1 MARTLI
7 SGALLLTM
15 DDELGTIPR
24 GDVLIEDA
32 RIAAVGPDL
41 PREGD
46 VEVVDACGHIVLP
59 GFVDTHRHMW
69 AAMLRGCACYG
80 DLATYFHDVVFTYG
94 ANFTPDD
101 TYTSVRLGLAEAVD
115 SGITTMHA
123 WEHNIQTPAHAD
135 AALAALEESGM
146 RGRFSYGPS
155 SDPEA
160 GSSFAQGTE
169 TIDLDDVLRLRGERF
184 AGDDGRLHLGIA
196 CRGVDYSKPEV
207 WQREFAFAREHGLP
221 ITTHTMMT
229 AHDVERVRAISVYE
243 EHQAL
248 GPDVLVVHAIHT
260 NDAERRYLASSGTP
274 VSLSILS
281 ELRVGMGIPPI
292 VEMIEAGVPICL
304 SVDTMAASDN
314 SDMFAVLRA
323 TLLVPRGV
331 HQDGKVLQPD
341 QVLRQ
346 ATIDGA
352 RAMGLGDVTG
362 SLTPGK
368 RADVIA
374 LRADDLNLAPINVA
388 DGQVVLA
395 AQPRNVEHVWI
406 DGVGAQA
413 RRRARRHGR
422 AGARR
427 GGQGRGRGARASG
440 SAWRSRDPTGRVHG
454 RLTID
459 NDVAER
465 GS

>member
-1 MARTLI
+1 MGRTLI
-7 SGALLLTM
+7 ADALVLTM
-15 DDELGTIPR
+15 DDELGTLPR
-24 GDVLIEDA
+24 ADVLIDGA
-32 RIAAVGPDL
+32 NIAAIGTGL
-41 PREGD
+41 PRDANID
-46 VEVVDACGHIVLP
+46 VIDGRDRIVMP

-80 DLATYFHDVVFTYG
+80 DLGTYFHDVVFTYG

-101 TYTSVRLGLAEAVD
+101 TYASVRFGLAEAVD

-135 AALAALEESGM
+135 AALQALTESGM

-160 GSSFAQGTE
+160 GSSFAQGSQ
-169 TIDLDDVLRLRGERF
+169 TIDLDDVLRVRRERF
-184 AGDDGRLHLGIA
+184 ATDDGLLHLGIA
-196 CRGVDYSKPEV
+196 CRGVDYSQPEI

-243 EHQAL
+243 EHEAL
-248 GPDVLVVHAIHT
+248 GPDVLLVHAIHT
-260 NDAERRYLASSGTP
+260 NDAERAYLARTQTP

-281 ELRVGMGIPPI
+281 ELRTGMGIPPI
-292 VEMIEAGVPICL
+292 VEMMAAGVPLCL

-314 SDMFAVLRA
+314 SDYFAVLRA
-323 TLLVPRGV
+323 TLLVPRGQHGDATV
-331 HQDGKVLQPD
+331 YQPD
-341 QVLRQ
+341 QVLRHG
-346 ATIDGA
+346 TIDGA
-352 RAMGLGDVTG
+352 RAMGIADHTG

-368 RADVIA
+368 RADLIV
-374 LRADDLNLAPINVA
+374 LRASDLNLAPINVA

-406 DGVGAQA
+406 DGVQRKRDGELVDVDVETLVGNAQA
-413 RRRARRHGR
+413 AV
-422 AGARR
+422 AGL
-427 GGQGRGRGARASG
+427 SE
-440 SAWRSRDPTGRVHG
+440 
-454 RLTID
+454 RLGKPLT
-459 NDVAER
+459 
-465 GS
+465 

>member
-1 MARTLI
+1 MGRTLI
-7 SGALLLTM
+7 ADALVLTM
-15 DDELGTIPR
+15 DDGLGTLPR
-24 GDVLIEDA
+24 ADVLIEGQ

-41 PREGD
+41 PRPSD
-46 VEVVDACGHIVLP
+46 VEVVDGRDRIVMP

-80 DLATYFHDVVFTYG
+80 DLGTYFHDVVFTYG

-101 TYTSVRLGLAEAVD
+101 TYASVRFGLAEAVD

-135 AALAALEESGM
+135 AALQALSESGM

-160 GSSFAQGTE
+160 GSSFAQGSE
-169 TIDLDDVLRLRGERF
+169 TIDLDDVLRLRRERF
-184 AGDDGRLHLGIA
+184 ATDDGLLHLGIA
-196 CRGVDYSKPEV
+196 CRGVDYSQPEI

-243 EHQAL
+243 EHEAL
-248 GPDVLVVHAIHT
+248 GSDVLLVHAIHT
-260 NDAERRYLASSGTP
+260 NEAERAYLARTSTP

-281 ELRVGMGIPPI
+281 ELRTGMGIPPI
-292 VEMIEAGVPICL
+292 VEMMQAGVPLCL

-314 SDMFAVLRA
+314 SDYFAVLRA
-323 TLLVPRGV
+323 TLLVPRGQHGDATV
-331 HQDGKVLQPD
+331 YQPD
-341 QVLRQ
+341 QVLRHG
-346 ATIDGA
+346 TIDGA
-352 RAMGLGDVTG
+352 RALGIGELTG

-368 RADVIA
+368 RADVIV
-374 LRADDLNLAPINVA
+374 LRATDLNLAPINVA

-406 DGVGAQA
+406 DGVQRKRDGELVDVDADA
-413 RRRARRHGR
+413 LVAN
-422 AGARR
+422 
-427 GGQGRGRGARASG
+427 ARAAVAGLSERIG
-440 SAWRSRDPTGRVHG
+440 KP
-454 RLTID
+454 LT
-459 NDVAER
+459 
-465 GS
+465 

>member
-7 SGALLLTM
+7 TDALVLTM
-15 DDELGTIPR
+15 DDDLGSLPR
-24 GDVLIEDA
+24 ADVLIDGP

-41 PREGD
+41 PRESD
-46 VEVVDACGHIVLP
+46 VELVDGRDRIVMP

-80 DLATYFHDVVFTYG
+80 DLSTYFHDVVFTYG
-94 ANFTPDD
+94 ANFTPQD
-101 TYTSVRLGLAEAVD
+101 TYASVRFGLAEAVD

-135 AALAALEESGM
+135 AALQALAESGM

-155 SDPEA
+155 SDPTA

-169 TIDLDDVLRLRGERF
+169 TIDLDDVLRLRRERF
-184 AGDDGRLHLGIA
+184 SDSDALLHLGIA
-196 CRGVDYSKPEV
+196 CRGVDYSQPEI

-229 AHDVERVRAISVYE
+229 AHDVERVRAVSVYE

-248 GPDVLVVHAIHT
+248 GPDVLLVHAIHT
-260 NDAERRYLASSGTP
+260 NDEERRYLAQTKTP

-281 ELRVGMGIPPI
+281 ELRTGMGIPPI
-292 VEMIEAGVPICL
+292 VEMMQAGVPLCL

-314 SDMFAVLRA
+314 SDYFAVLRA
-323 TLLVPRGV
+323 TLLVPRGQHENATV
-331 HQDGKVLQPD
+331 YQPD
-341 QVLRQ
+341 QVLRHG
-346 ATIDGA
+346 TIDGA
-352 RAMGLGDVTG
+352 RAMGLGEVTG

-368 RADVIA
+368 AADVIV
-374 LRADDLNLAPINVA
+374 LRAGDLNLAPLNVA

-406 DGVGAQA
+406 DGIARKRDGAL
-413 RRRARRHGR
+413 
-422 AGARR
+422 
-427 GGQGRGRGARASG
+427 
-440 SAWRSRDPTGRVHG
+440 TGIDTA
-454 RLTID
+454 RLTAEASAA
-459 NDVAER
+459 VAGLSER
-465 GS
+465 LGRPLT

>member
-1 MARTLI
+1 MGRTLI
-7 SGALLLTM
+7 ADALVLTM
-15 DDELGTIPR
+15 DDELGTLPR
-24 GDVLIEDA
+24 ADVLIEDQ
-32 RIAAVGPDL
+32 RIAALGPDL
-41 PREGD
+41 PRHPD
-46 VEVVDACGHIVLP
+46 VDVIDGRDRIVMP

-80 DLATYFHDVVFTYG
+80 DLGTYFHDVVFTYG

-101 TYTSVRLGLAEAVD
+101 TYASVRFGLAEAVD

-135 AALAALEESGM
+135 AALQALSESGM

-169 TIDLDDVLRLRGERF
+169 TIDLDDVLRLRRERF
-184 AGDDGRLHLGIA
+184 ATDDGLLHLGIA
-196 CRGVDYSKPEV
+196 CRGVDYSQPEI

-243 EHQAL
+243 EHEAL
-248 GPDVLVVHAIHT
+248 GSDVLLVHAIHT
-260 NDAERRYLASSGTP
+260 NEAERAYLARTSTP

-281 ELRVGMGIPPI
+281 ELRTGMGIPPI
-292 VEMIEAGVPICL
+292 VEMMQAGVPLCL

-314 SDMFAVLRA
+314 SDYFAVLRA
-323 TLLVPRGV
+323 TLLVPRGQHGDATV
-331 HQDGKVLQPD
+331 YQPD
-341 QVLRQ
+341 QVLRHG
-346 ATIDGA
+346 TIDGA
-352 RAMGLGDVTG
+352 RALGIDAQTG

-368 RADVIA
+368 RADVIV
-374 LRADDLNLAPINVA
+374 LRATDLNLAPINVA

-406 DGVGAQA
+406 DGVQRKRDGELVDVDADA
-413 RRRARRHGR
+413 LVAN
-422 AGARR
+422 
-427 GGQGRGRGARASG
+427 ARAAVAGLSERIG
-440 SAWRSRDPTGRVHG
+440 KP
-454 RLTID
+454 LT
-459 NDVAER
+459 
-465 GS
+465 

>member
-1 MARTLI
+1 MGRTLI
-7 SGALLLTM
+7 ADALVLTM
-15 DDELGTIPR
+15 DDELGTLPR
-24 GDVLIEDA
+24 ADVLIEDR

-41 PREGD
+41 PRHSD
-46 VEVVDACGHIVLP
+46 VDVVDGRDRIVMP

-80 DLATYFHDVVFTYG
+80 DLGTYFHDVVFTYG
-94 ANFTPDD
+94 ANFTADD
-101 TYTSVRLGLAEAVD
+101 TYASVRFGLAEAVD

-135 AALAALEESGM
+135 AALQALSESGM

-160 GSSFAQGTE
+160 GSSFAQGSE
-169 TIDLDDVLRLRGERF
+169 TIDLDDVLRLRRERF
-184 AGDDGRLHLGIA
+184 ATDDGLLHLGIA
-196 CRGVDYSKPEV
+196 CRGVDYSQPEI

-243 EHQAL
+243 EHEAL
-248 GPDVLVVHAIHT
+248 GSDVLLVHAIHT
-260 NDAERRYLASSGTP
+260 NEAERAYLARTSTP

-281 ELRVGMGIPPI
+281 ELRTGMGIPPI
-292 VEMIEAGVPICL
+292 VEMMQAGVPLCL

-314 SDMFAVLRA
+314 SDYFAVLRA
-323 TLLVPRGV
+323 TLLVPRGQHGDATV
-331 HQDGKVLQPD
+331 YQPD
-341 QVLRQ
+341 QVLRHG
-346 ATIDGA
+346 TLDGA
-352 RAMGLGDVTG
+352 RALGIGELTG

-368 RADVIA
+368 RADVIV
-374 LRADDLNLAPINVA
+374 LRATDLNLAPINVA

-406 DGVGAQA
+406 DGVQRKRDGELVDVDTSTLVAN
-413 RRRARRHGR
+413 
-422 AGARR
+422 
-427 GGQGRGRGARASG
+427 ARAAVAGLSERIG
-440 SAWRSRDPTGRVHG
+440 KP
-454 RLTID
+454 LT
-459 NDVAER
+459 
-465 GS
+465 

>member
-1 MARTLI
+1 MGRTLI
-7 SGALLLTM
+7 ADALVLTM
-15 DDELGTIPR
+15 DDELGTLPR
-24 GDVLIEDA
+24 ADVLIEDQ

-41 PREGD
+41 PRQSD
-46 VEVVDACGHIVLP
+46 VEVVDGRDRIVMP

-80 DLATYFHDVVFTYG
+80 DLGTYFHDVVFTYG

-101 TYTSVRLGLAEAVD
+101 TYASVRFGLAEAVD

-135 AALAALEESGM
+135 AALQALSESGM

-160 GSSFAQGTE
+160 GSSFAKGSE
-169 TIDLDDVLRLRGERF
+169 TIDLDDVLRLRRERF
-184 AGDDGRLHLGIA
+184 ATDDGLLHLGIA
-196 CRGVDYSKPEV
+196 CRGVDYSQPEI

-243 EHQAL
+243 EHEAL
-248 GPDVLVVHAIHT
+248 GSDVLLVHAIHT
-260 NDAERRYLASSGTP
+260 NEAERAYLARTSTP

-281 ELRVGMGIPPI
+281 ELRTGMGIPPI
-292 VEMIEAGVPICL
+292 VEMMQAGVPLCL

-314 SDMFAVLRA
+314 SDYFAVLRA
-323 TLLVPRGV
+323 TLLVPRGQHGDATV
-331 HQDGKVLQPD
+331 YQPD
-341 QVLRQ
+341 QVLRHG
-346 ATIDGA
+346 TIDGA
-352 RAMGLGDVTG
+352 RALGIGELTG

-368 RADVIA
+368 RADVIV
-374 LRADDLNLAPINVA
+374 LRATDLNLAPINVA

-406 DGVGAQA
+406 DGVQRKRDGELVDVDADA
-413 RRRARRHGR
+413 LVAN
-422 AGARR
+422 
-427 GGQGRGRGARASG
+427 ARAAVAGLSERIG
-440 SAWRSRDPTGRVHG
+440 KP
-454 RLTID
+454 LT
-459 NDVAER
+459 
-465 GS
+465 

>member
-7 SGALLLTM
+7 TDAFVLTM
-15 DDELGTIPR
+15 DDELGTLPR
-24 GDVLIEDA
+24 ADVLIDGA

-41 PREGD
+41 PREAD
-46 VEVVDACGHIVLP
+46 VELVDGRDRIVMP

-80 DLATYFHDVVFTYG
+80 DLGTYFHDVVFTYG

-101 TYTSVRLGLAEAVD
+101 TYASVRFGLAEAVD

-135 AALAALEESGM
+135 AALQALAESGM

-155 SDPEA
+155 SDPNA

-169 TIDLDDVLRLRGERF
+169 TIDLDDVLRLRRDRF
-184 AGDDGRLHLGIA
+184 ADGDGLLHLGIA
-196 CRGVDYSKPEV
+196 CRGVDYSQPEI

-229 AHDVERVRAISVYE
+229 AHDVERVRAITVYE

-260 NDAERRYLASSGTP
+260 NDAERRYLAQTQTP

-281 ELRVGMGIPPI
+281 ELRTGMGIPPI
-292 VEMIEAGVPICL
+292 VEMMQAGVPLCL

-314 SDMFAVLRA
+314 SDYFAVLRA
-323 TLLVPRGV
+323 TLLVPRGQHENATV
-331 HQDGKVLQPD
+331 YQPD
-341 QVLRQ
+341 QVLRHG
-346 ATIDGA
+346 TIDGA

-368 RADVIA
+368 RADVIV
-374 LRADDLNLAPINVA
+374 LRAGDLNLAPLNVA

-406 DGVGAQA
+406 EGLPRKRDGEL
-413 RRRARRHGR
+413 
-422 AGARR
+422 
-427 GGQGRGRGARASG
+427 
-440 SAWRSRDPTGRVHG
+440 TGIDTG
-454 RLTID
+454 RLTAAATAA
-459 NDVAER
+459 VAGLSER
-465 GS
+465 LGRPLT

>member
-1 MARTLI
+1 MAQTLI
-7 SGALLLTM
+7 ADALVLTM
-15 DDELGTIPR
+15 DDELGTLPR
-24 GDVLIEDA
+24 ADVLIQDQ

-41 PREGD
+41 PRQSD
-46 VEVVDACGHIVLP
+46 VDVIDGRDRIVMP

-80 DLATYFHDVVFTYG
+80 DLGTYFHDVVFTYG

-101 TYTSVRLGLAEAVD
+101 TYASVRFGLAEAVD

-135 AALAALEESGM
+135 AALQALSESGM

-169 TIDLDDVLRLRGERF
+169 TIDLDDVLRLRRERF
-184 AGDDGRLHLGIA
+184 ATDDGLLHLGIA
-196 CRGVDYSKPEV
+196 CRGVDYSQPEI
-207 WQREFAFAREHGLP
+207 WQREFGFAREHGLP

-243 EHQAL
+243 EHEAL
-248 GPDVLVVHAIHT
+248 GSDVLLVHAIHT
-260 NDAERRYLASSGTP
+260 NEAERAYLARTSTP

-281 ELRVGMGIPPI
+281 ELRTGMGIPPI
-292 VEMIEAGVPICL
+292 VEMMQAGVPLCL

-314 SDMFAVLRA
+314 SDYFAVLRA
-323 TLLVPRGV
+323 TLLVPRGQHGDATV
-331 HQDGKVLQPD
+331 YQPD
-341 QVLRQ
+341 QVLRHG
-346 ATIDGA
+346 TIDGA
-352 RAMGLGDVTG
+352 RALGIDGLTG

-368 RADVIA
+368 RADVIV
-374 LRADDLNLAPINVA
+374 LRATDLNLAPMNVA

-395 AQPRNVEHVWI
+395 AQPRNVEHIWI
-406 DGVGAQA
+406 DGVQRKRDGELVDVDADA
-413 RRRARRHGR
+413 LVAN
-422 AGARR
+422 
-427 GGQGRGRGARASG
+427 ARAAVAGLSERIG
-440 SAWRSRDPTGRVHG
+440 KP
-454 RLTID
+454 LT
-459 NDVAER
+459 
-465 GS
+465 

>member
-1 MARTLI
+1 MGRTLI
-7 SGALLLTM
+7 ADALVLTM
-15 DDELGTIPR
+15 DDELGTLPR
-24 GDVLIEDA
+24 ADVLIEDR

-41 PREGD
+41 QRHSNVD
-46 VEVVDACGHIVLP
+46 VIDGRDRIVMP

-80 DLATYFHDVVFTYG
+80 DLGTYFHDVVFTYG

-101 TYTSVRLGLAEAVD
+101 TYASVRFGLAEAVD

-135 AALAALEESGM
+135 AALQALSESGM

-169 TIDLDDVLRLRGERF
+169 TIDLDDVLRLRRERF
-184 AGDDGRLHLGIA
+184 ATDDRLLHLGIA
-196 CRGVDYSKPEV
+196 CRGVDYSRPEI

-243 EHQAL
+243 EHEAL
-248 GPDVLVVHAIHT
+248 GSDVLLVHAIHT
-260 NDAERRYLASSGTP
+260 NEAERAYLARTSTP

-281 ELRVGMGIPPI
+281 ELRTGMGIPPI
-292 VEMIEAGVPICL
+292 VEMMQAGVPLCL

-314 SDMFAVLRA
+314 SDYFAVLRA
-323 TLLVPRGV
+323 TLLVPRGQHGDATV
-331 HQDGKVLQPD
+331 YQPD
-341 QVLRQ
+341 QVLRHG
-346 ATIDGA
+346 TLDGA
-352 RAMGLGDVTG
+352 RALGIGERTG

-368 RADVIA
+368 RADVIV
-374 LRADDLNLAPINVA
+374 LRATDLNLAPINVA

-406 DGVGAQA
+406 DGVQRKRDGELVDVDADA
-413 RRRARRHGR
+413 LVAN
-422 AGARR
+422 
-427 GGQGRGRGARASG
+427 ARAAVAGLSERIG
-440 SAWRSRDPTGRVHG
+440 KP
-454 RLTID
+454 LT
-459 NDVAER
+459 
-465 GS
+465 

>member
-1 MARTLI
+1 MGRTLI
-7 SGALLLTM
+7 ADALVLTM
-15 DDELGTIPR
+15 DDGLGTLPR
-24 GDVLIEDA
+24 ADVLIEDQ

-41 PREGD
+41 PRQSD
-46 VEVVDACGHIVLP
+46 VELVDGRDRIVMP

-80 DLATYFHDVVFTYG
+80 DLGTYFHDVVFTYG
-94 ANFTPDD
+94 ANFAPDD
-101 TYTSVRLGLAEAVD
+101 TYASVRFGLAEAVD

-135 AALAALEESGM
+135 AALQALSESGM

-169 TIDLDDVLRLRGERF
+169 TIDLDDVLRLRRERF
-184 AGDDGRLHLGIA
+184 TTDDGLLHLGIA
-196 CRGVDYSKPEV
+196 CRGVDYSQPEI

-243 EHQAL
+243 EHEAL
-248 GPDVLVVHAIHT
+248 GSDVLLVHAIHT
-260 NDAERRYLASSGTP
+260 NDAERAYLARTSTP

-281 ELRVGMGIPPI
+281 ELRTGMGIPPI
-292 VEMIEAGVPICL
+292 VEMMQAGVPLCL

-314 SDMFAVLRA
+314 SDYFAVLRA
-323 TLLVPRGV
+323 TLLVPRGQHGDATV
-331 HQDGKVLQPD
+331 YQPD
-341 QVLRQ
+341 QVLRHG
-346 ATIDGA
+346 TIDGA
-352 RAMGLGDVTG
+352 RALGIGELTG

-368 RADVIA
+368 RADVIV
-374 LRADDLNLAPINVA
+374 LRATDLNLAPINVA

-406 DGVGAQA
+406 DGVQRKRDGELVDVDADA
-413 RRRARRHGR
+413 LVAN
-422 AGARR
+422 
-427 GGQGRGRGARASG
+427 ARAAVAGLSERIG
-440 SAWRSRDPTGRVHG
+440 KP
-454 RLTID
+454 LT
-459 NDVAER
+459 
-465 GS
+465 

>member
-1 MARTLI
+1 MSHTLI
-7 SGALLLTM
+7 ADAIVLTM
-15 DDELGTIPR
+15 DAQTGVLPR
-24 GDVLIEDA
+24 ADVLIEDA

-41 PREGD
+41 PRTGD
-46 VEVVDACGHIVLP
+46 VEVIDGRGRIVMP

-80 DLATYFHDVVFTYG
+80 DLGTYFHDVVFTYG
-94 ANFTPDD
+94 ANFTPQD
-101 TYTSVRLGLAEAVD
+101 TYTSVRLGLAEAID

-123 WEHNIQTPAHAD
+123 WEHNLQTPAHAD
-135 AALAALEESGM
+135 AALGALEESGL

-160 GSSFAQGTE
+160 GSSFAKGTE
-169 TIDLDDVLRLRGERF
+169 TIDLDDVLRLRAERF
-184 AGDDGRLHLGIA
+184 RAEDGRLHLGIA
-196 CRGVDYSKPEV
+196 CRGVDYSQPDI
-207 WQREFAFAREHGLP
+207 WQREFAWAREHGLP

-229 AHDVERVRAISVYE
+229 GHDVERVRAVSVYAE
-243 EHQAL
+243 QEAL

-260 NDAERRYLASSGTP
+260 NDDERRYLAESGTP

-292 VEMIEAGVPICL
+292 VEMMHAGVPLCL

-314 SDMFAVLRA
+314 SDFFAVLRA

-331 HQDGKVLQPD
+331 HQDGKVIGPD
-341 QVLRQ
+341 EVLRQ
-346 ATIDGA
+346 GTIDGA
-352 RAMGLGDVTG
+352 RALGLGDVTG
-362 SLTPGK
+362 SLTVGK
-368 RADVIA
+368 RADVIV

-406 DGVGAQA
+406 DGVVRKRDGALVDVDSPA
-413 RRRARRHGR
+413 LVRD
-422 AGARR
+422 
-427 GGQGRGRGARASG
+427 ARAAVDG
-440 SAWRSRDPTGRVHG
+440 
-454 RLTID
+454 L
-459 NDVAER
+459 AER
-465 GS
+465 VGRPLT

>member
-1 MARTLI
+1 MGRTLI
-7 SGALLLTM
+7 ADALVLTM
-15 DDELGTIPR
+15 DDALGTLPR
-24 GDVLIEDA
+24 ADVLIEGQ

-41 PREGD
+41 PRQQGVD
-46 VEVVDACGHIVLP
+46 VIDGRDKIVMP

-80 DLATYFHDVVFTYG
+80 DLGTYFHDVVFTYG
-94 ANFTPDD
+94 ANFSPDD
-101 TYTSVRLGLAEAVD
+101 TYASVRFGLAEAVD

-135 AALAALEESGM
+135 AALQALSESGM

-169 TIDLDDVLRLRGERF
+169 TIDLDDVLRLRRERF
-184 AGDDGRLHLGIA
+184 ASDDGLLHLGIA
-196 CRGVDYSKPEV
+196 CRGVDYSQPEI

-243 EHQAL
+243 EHEAL
-248 GPDVLVVHAIHT
+248 GSDVLLVHAIHT
-260 NDAERRYLASSGTP
+260 NEGERAYLARTSTP

-281 ELRVGMGIPPI
+281 ELRTGMGIPPI
-292 VEMIEAGVPICL
+292 VEMMQAGVPLCL

-314 SDMFAVLRA
+314 SDYFAVLRA
-323 TLLVPRGV
+323 TLLVPRGQHGDATV
-331 HQDGKVLQPD
+331 YQPD
-341 QVLRQ
+341 QVLRHG
-346 ATIDGA
+346 TIDGA
-352 RAMGLGDVTG
+352 RALGIGDQTG

-368 RADVIA
+368 RADVIV
-374 LRADDLNLAPINVA
+374 LRATDLNLAPINVA

-406 DGVGAQA
+406 DGVQRKREGELVDVDADA
-413 RRRARRHGR
+413 LVAN
-422 AGARR
+422 
-427 GGQGRGRGARASG
+427 ARAAVAGLSERIG
-440 SAWRSRDPTGRVHG
+440 KP
-454 RLTID
+454 LT
-459 NDVAER
+459 
-465 GS
+465 